1 MWDMYR
7 TTRQKSRHYSHT
19 MQTLTFIYILTLFSE
34 SEINMPVDPMNE
46 RIRDELVDYY
56 DRYEDVINERN
67 KPIKS

>member
-1 MWDMYR
+1 
-7 TTRQKSRHYSHT
+7 